1 MSVTAEN
8 EFRGHTKSPFLVI
21 HVPAGR
27 TETAF
32 TGKGNKL
39 KVPTMRT
46 AKESA
51 AIRGIMA
58 VDHPVDVIHNI
69 FARAEDILDV
79 FKVVRKN
86 SLEDVLFKHKNI
98 LQ

>member
-1 MSVTAEN
+1 MTAEN
-8 EFRGHTKSPFLVI
+8 EFTGHTKSPFLVI
-21 HVPAGR
+21 SVAAGR

-39 KVPTMRT
+39 KAPTMRT
-46 AKESA
+46 AKENA

-58 VDHPVDVIHNI
+58 VDHPVDVIHKI
-69 FARAEDILDV
+69 FARAEDIFDV

-86 SLEDVLFKHKNI
+86 SLEDVLLKHKNI